1 MLFYDD
7 INGRG
12 NEKDEQI
19 LCLFHLMTTLNIT
32 LEDLKSLEERY
43 RDHLMALLSAVDN
56 SKIEGVVKR
65 GGDINGVDFWGYS
78 ILHKAI
84 KDSKIERVKILLD
97 LGANVNLVTKC
108 SHRTWTT
115 TQRLKEM
122 GYWHFMEMTRVL
134 LENGLDIKG
143 DYDFLEWAKERK
155 FDNLVKL
162 IEPLINN

>member
-1 MLFYDD
+1 MLFYND

-19 LCLFHLMTTLNIT
+19 LCLFHLMTTLDIK

-43 RDHLMALLSAVDN
+43 RDHLTALLSRADN
-56 SKIEGVVKR
+56 NKIEGIVKR

-78 ILHKAI
+78 ILHQAI
-84 KDSKIERVKILLD
+84 DECKIERVKILLD
-97 LGANVNLVTKC
+97 LGVDVNLVTKS

-115 TQRLKEM
+115 TDRLMGM
-122 GYWHFMEMTRVL
+122 GYWDLMEMTRVL

-143 DYDFLEWAKERK
+143 DYDFLEWAKEHER
-155 FDNLVKL
+155 DNLVEL